1 MAYDD
6 ALADRVR
13 AELAD
18 EPELTERKMFGGI
31 AWLVGGNLA
40 VGVRGEDLM
49 VRVGAEGAPEAL
61 ARPYARQSYMG
72 EREMK
77 GWILVAPD
85 GVADDADLADWI
97 RNGAE
102 YARSLP
108 AKS

>member
-61 ARPYARQSYMG
+61 GRGVTGPSKNV
-72 EREMK
+72 ERE
-77 GWILVAPD
+77 V
-85 GVADDADLADWI
+85 
-97 RNGAE
+97 
-102 YARSLP
+102 
-108 AKS
+108 